1 VKFGL
6 DVSQHHMQWDEIL
19 ARVKLAEDAGFD
31 GAWVFDHFK
40 PLYAEPT
47 GPCFE
52 GWTLLAGLAAATERI
67 RLGPLVTGMTYRHP
81 SILTTEIVTID
92 HISNG
97 RVEAAVGA
105 AWFEG
110 EHNEL
115 GIEFPPT
122 RTRAE
127 RLEEG
132 VQVMKLLMTEDGAS
146 FEGKHYRLDDASY
159 NPKPV
164 QQPHPPIWIGAR
176 GEQLMLPI
184 VGRRAD
190 AWHAWGS
197 VDDLQ
202 GKWRIVQEHAEKA
215 GRNPSDIARATGLSL
230 SEPWDEVRARI
241 EGVADAGWS
250 YLTVSWPS
258 EGRARFDEFA
268 ATVMP
273 EYNE

>member
-1 VKFGL
+1 ML
-6 DVSQHHMQWDEIL
+6 WDEIL
-19 ARVKLAEDAGFD
+19 ERVKLAEDAGLD

-40 PLYAEPT
+40 PLYADPT

-52 GWTLLAGLAAATERI
+52 GWTLLAALAARTDRI

-81 SILTTEIVTID
+81 SILTTEVVTVD

-97 RVEAAVGA
+97 RVEAAIGA

-115 GIEFPPT
+115 GVEFPRT
-122 RTRAE
+122 RVRAE

-132 VQVMKLLMTEDGAS
+132 AQVMRLLMTEDGAT
-146 FEGKHYRLDDASY
+146 FDGKHFQLNDATY

-184 VGRRAD
+184 VGRQAD

-197 VDDLQ
+197 VSDLQ
-202 GKWRIVQEHAEKA
+202 RKWRIVSEHAEKA
-215 GRNPSDIARATGLSL
+215 GRDPAGITRATGLSL
-230 SEPWDEVRARI
+230 SESWDEVRARI
-241 EGVADAGWS
+241 DEVADAGWS

-258 EGRARFDEFA
+258 EGRGRFDEFIDK
-268 ATVMP
+268 VMP
-273 EYNE
+273 DYAD